1 MKSCAAKLKGHN
13 CGILW
18 EGRGLNAY
26 AQSPS
31 ILHTEQ
37 EEPMDVEE
45 TKNNEQKS
53 PEKSI
58 LRHQRDWYSSCCSC
72 RIYCGRST
80 DLRTGT

>member
-58 LRHQRDWYSSCCSC
+58 LRHLDDRMLVNSSTKL
-72 RIYCGRST
+72 GLT
-80 DLRTGT
+80 DYDPDGK